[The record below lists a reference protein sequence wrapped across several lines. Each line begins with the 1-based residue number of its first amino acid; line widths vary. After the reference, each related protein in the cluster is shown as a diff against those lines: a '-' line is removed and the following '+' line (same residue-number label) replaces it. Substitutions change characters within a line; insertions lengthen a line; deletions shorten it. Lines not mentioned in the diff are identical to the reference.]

1 MPPADLPADLKL
13 ALDKVTGK
21 RAKAFVAYLV
31 EHGSATT
38 EELAELGYSHAPRA
52 ARDAI
57 EQGIPVVKERV
68 KNRAGRSITQYKL
81 GRPEDLRTGL
91 VGRKAFSAAFK
102 KRLVQRYGTKCMNC
116 GLEFEPRYLQ
126 PDHRIPVEVGGD
138 EDDRQRDPDDY
149 MLLDGSCN
157 RAKSKSCED
166 CPNFV
171 ERDEGV
177 CGNCYW
183 AGPDRAYSHVAT
195 RQERRADITWSTDEV
210 ADFDALAAEARG
222 QGIGT
227 PALIKRKLRNA
238 SRRPNPED

>member
-1 MPPADLPADLKL
+1 MAAEELGVDLQL
-13 ALDKVTGK
+13 ALGRVTGK

-68 KNRAGRSITQYKL
+68 KNKAGRSITRYKL

-91 VGRKAFSAAFK
+91 VGRKPFSAAFK
-102 KRLVQRYGTKCMNC
+102 IALVKRYGTKCMNC

-138 EDDRQRDPDDY
+138 ENDAERDPDNY

-157 RAKSKSCED
+157 RAKSRSCED

-171 ERDEGV
+171 DHDEDV
-177 CGNCYW
+177 C
-183 AGPDRAYSHVAT
+183 AT
-195 RQERRADITWSTDEV
+195 ATGLDQTAPTRMSRPGRSAELTSPGWPKKCWST
-210 ADFDALAAEARG
+210 
-222 QGIGT
+222 T
-227 PALIKRKLRNA
+227 PSQRKRVPA
-238 SRRPNPED
+238 TSAHPS